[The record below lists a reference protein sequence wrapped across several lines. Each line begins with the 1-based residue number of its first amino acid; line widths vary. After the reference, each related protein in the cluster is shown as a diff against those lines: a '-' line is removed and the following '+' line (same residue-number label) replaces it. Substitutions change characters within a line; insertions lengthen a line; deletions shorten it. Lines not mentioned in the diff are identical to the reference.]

1 MLSLLQH
8 SHATWN
14 IIWSIFS
21 DFLFNTKAFVLQAHD
36 EQDKEHEGRTGG
48 KTPQNIGSINKISVV
63 VGLIS
68 PYSCL
73 DVLQVPFQFQKKWP
87 QVLQVWFLV
96 LCLFLLSVHQP
107 LHIVW
112 KLQKKSH
119 SILRAKRA
127 TFTFWNELKKRS
139 NLAIFWKNDSFNR
152 TKIGGKC
159 QN

>member
-1 MLSLLQH
+1 MNNAEKQDIKDFSFIGQCVTNWFLEGYQMLSLLQH

-36 EQDKEHEGRTGG
+36 EQDKENEGRTG
-48 KTPQNIGSINKISVV
+48 KTQTQNIGSINKISVV

-68 PYSCL
+68 PYSCF

-107 LHIVW
+107 LHSVW
-112 KLQKKSH
+112 KSQKKSY
-119 SILRAKRA
+119 STLRAKRA
-127 TFTFWNELKKRS
+127 MLTFW
-139 NLAIFWKNDSFNR
+139 
-152 TKIGGKC
+152 
-159 QN
+159 

>member
-36 EQDKEHEGRTGG
+36 EHDKENEGRTG
-48 KTPQNIGSINKISVV
+48 KTTQNIGSINKISVV

-107 LHIVW
+107 LHNVW
-112 KLQKKSH
+112 KSQKKSH
-119 SILRAKRA
+119 STLRAKRA
-127 TFTFWNELKKRS
+127 MFTF
-139 NLAIFWKNDSFNR
+139 FDQ
-152 TKIGGKC
+152 KC
-159 QN
+159 QKWLIRRVFENLKLVVKKCYQTGHFW